1 MVPDAWRRGVV
12 GVVGLGKSGVAAP
25 ALLARERSRVYAS
38 DASGH
43 PDGAAALAGLRE
55 LAGVTLDVGRQD
67 LARIRAATAVIASP
81 GVPPDAPPLAAARS
95 AGVPVFAELDLGFR
109 ALVGSGTRCVAI
121 TGTNGKTTTTA
132 LVAHVLGVAGLARPP
147 ARDIRPPHP

>member
-12 GVVGLGKSGVAAP
+12 GVVGLGKSGVAATT
-25 ALLARERSRVYAS
+25 LLARERIRVYGS
-38 DASGH
+38 DASDR
-43 PDGAAALAGLRE
+43 PDGGAALAGLRE
-55 LAGVTLDVGRQD
+55 LAGVTPDVGRHD

-121 TGTNGKTTTTA
+121 PGTNGNTTPPPPLPHVFA
-132 LVAHVLGVAGLARPP
+132 LPRPP
-147 ARDIRPPHP
+147 RAPPRHH

>member
-12 GVVGLGKSGVAAP
+12 GVVGRGKGGGAATT
-25 ALLARERSRVYAS
+25 LLARERIRVYAS
-38 DASGH
+38 DASDH
-43 PDGAAALAGLRE
+43 PDGDAALAGLRE
-55 LAGVTLDVGRQD
+55 LAGVTLDVGRHD

-132 LVAHVLGVAGLARPP
+132 LVAHVLGVAPPRSRP
-147 ARDIRPPHP
+147 AGDH